1 MTVKE
6 LIQKLDAVKDKD
18 KQVLISGES
27 ALRDFMWH
35 EHVSDHPHAL
45 VVRT

>member
-6 LIQKLDAVKDKD
+6 LIKKLEAIKDREKE
-18 KQVLISGES
+18 VLISGES
-27 ALRDFMWH
+27 ALRDFRWH

-45 VVRT
+45 VVRA